1 MKEEEG
7 EQQNEKDEEE
17 DNSVDLQLCLH
28 AVWGR
33 DGPQIMRVR
42 GTCQR
47 KTLRILID
55 MGSTHNFLSAK
66 VADKVNVLCC
76 RLLLCRGC

>member
-7 EQQNEKDEEE
+7 EQQNEKVEEE
-17 DNSVDLQLCLH
+17 DNGVDLQLSLH

-42 GTCQR
+42 VTCQR

-55 MGSTHNFLSAK
+55 TGSTHNFVSAK
-66 VADKVNVLCC
+66 VVDKVKCA
-76 RLLLCRGC
+76 LLQVAPL